1 MIDPKAFARFP
12 FSPYPWRMADRFS
25 MLPVDR
31 QVRPSGRLWNPAAD
45 VYRTRSGWIVKLDL
59 AGVSVDEL
67 EIEIVDATL
76 RVRGC
81 RHDTFYEE
89 GFTYHQMEI
98 TYSRFEKSIQFP
110 CTIQGAAMGHDYQDG
125 LLLIRLRCD

>member
-1 MIDPKAFARFP
+1 
-12 FSPYPWRMADRFS
+12 MADRFS

-31 QVRPSGRLWNPAAD
+31 LVRPSGRLWNPAAD
-45 VYRTRSGWIVKLDL
+45 VYQTREGWIVKLDL
-59 AGVSVDEL
+59 AGVRVEEL
-67 EIEIVDATL
+67 EVEVYDSTL

-81 RHDTFYEE
+81 RRDTFYQE

-110 CTIQGAAMGHDYQDG
+110 CSIQGASMGRDYRDG
-125 LLLIRLRCD
+125 LLIINLRRE